1 MKKTIALLFI
11 TFSFSAFA
19 GTALTHILK
28 RGTLRVC
35 TTGDYPPLT
44 RLRLG
49 KYSGT
54 TIIAA
59 RAFAKTLSVKADFIH
74 ATRTNMGTLLNAG
87 HCDIAMGGITA
98 TPIRANAFLMTA
110 PVSTTGKIPLVRC
123 SDKAKYTSL
132 KTIDHKG
139 VRVVENL
146 GSTNEAFAKAHI
158 KHASIMITPIKA
170 DAFDYLLQSVSD
182 VMFTDKTEAL
192 YRQKTMP
199 GLCAANSNHLLTHSH
214 KVYLI
219 AHDNQALLQKMNAFI
234 HA

>member
-74 ATRTNMGTLLNAG
+74 ATYLMLAIVTSPWAASPQRPYAP
-87 HCDIAMGGITA
+87 
-98 TPIRANAFLMTA
+98 TPF
-110 PVSTTGKIPLVRC
+110 
-123 SDKAKYTSL
+123 
-132 KTIDHKG
+132 
-139 VRVVENL
+139 
-146 GSTNEAFAKAHI
+146 
-158 KHASIMITPIKA
+158 
-170 DAFDYLLQSVSD
+170 
-182 VMFTDKTEAL
+182 
-192 YRQKTMP
+192 
-199 GLCAANSNHLLTHSH
+199 
-214 KVYLI
+214 
-219 AHDNQALLQKMNAFI
+219 
-234 HA
+234 